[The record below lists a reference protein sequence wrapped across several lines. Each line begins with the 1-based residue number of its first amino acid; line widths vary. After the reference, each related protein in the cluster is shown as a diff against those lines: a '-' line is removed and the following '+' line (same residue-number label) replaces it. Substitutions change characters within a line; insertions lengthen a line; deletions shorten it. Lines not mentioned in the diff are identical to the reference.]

1 MEIRNYLVPKSLDEA
16 VTVLNQ
22 SPDNHVFAG
31 GAWIKNTLKRIDTAI
46 ELSHLISSN
55 ILEYPDHI
63 EIGAMTTLHDLE
75 SSLLLNHYF
84 DGIIAKASQSIMGI
98 TVKNI
103 ATIGGTIAGKYS
115 FSDLLTVLLALD
127 VTLSFHKKGFVKLS
141 SFLTTNYPQKDILI
155 SISIDKNIAFGYFHK
170 VSRTS
175 LDFAIINVAVTYQ
188 NNRYFIVV
196 GARPGT
202 AAFALKAMNYINE
215 LKQITEEDIEE
226 TCRIASDEL
235 SFSSNFRGTKEY
247 RKTLAYVYVKRG
259 LKVVIGHVS

>member
-1 MEIRNYLVPKSLDEA
+1 MVIRNYLVPKSLDEA
-16 VTVLNQ
+16 VNVLNQ

-46 ELSHLISSN
+46 ELSHLVNSTI
-55 ILEYPDHI
+55 IDYPNLI

-75 SSLLLNHYF
+75 SNQLLNQYF
-84 DGIIAKASQSIMGI
+84 GGIIAKASQSIMGI

-127 VTLSFHKKGFVKLS
+127 VTLIFHNKGSVKLS
-141 SFLTTNYPQKDILI
+141 TFLTTNYPEKDILL
-155 SISIDKNIAFGYFHK
+155 SISIDKNTSFGYFHK

-188 NNRYFIVV
+188 NSRYCIVV

-202 AAFALKAMNYINE
+202 AAYAINAMNYINQ
-215 LKQITEEDIEE
+215 LNQITEEELE
-226 TCRIASDEL
+226 QTCRLASDEL

-259 LKVVIGHVS
+259 LKAVISHVS